1 MRGPNWKF
9 WREAAV
15 CFGVLGVLALG
26 GPWGAGAGEK
36 ALPGVPLGDIHSVGA
51 PIRVDNLVVFPIYAS
66 VHEDVGEFE
75 TLDEALA
82 AKRAV
87 VREVGA
93 APAAPPAP
101 PARESLGRRILQRAV
116 GVSDANVMD
125 NDDDLVVQEQVQ
137 MAGGGAT
144 VGTLV
149 IENTGHKAILVLAG
163 TVVKGGNQDRQ
174 VGQDFV
180 VGPKQ
185 VVPVD
190 AFCVEHGR
198 WNGARDG
205 EATGGQFGTVG
216 VLASQRVRAA
226 GQYKKDQGAVWDNV
240 AKDNADNDAG
250 TETGTLMA
258 TLDDPKIQARRDALT
273 RKISAALDALPNHV
287 RVAGL
292 AYAVDGKVQGAR
304 WFVNHDMY
312 MKFRPVL
319 LGSMAVEAATAQNA
333 AKSQGKAMIVKAV
346 PQKAVG
352 SFIEDLRN
360 EKVQK
365 ETATKARNMNAYR
378 ENDEGFSSECVVEE
392 KGRKIQ
398 FSMDFLAK

>member
-1 MRGPNWKF
+1 MNGLNWKF
-9 WREAAV
+9 WREATV
-15 CFGVLGVLALG
+15 CLVVLGVLALG
-26 GPWGAGAGEK
+26 GPWTAGAGEK
-36 ALPGVPLGDIHSVGA
+36 KGLPGVALGDVHSVGE
-51 PIRVDNLVVFPIYAS
+51 PIRVGNLVVFPIYSS

-75 TLDEALA
+75 TLAEALKA
-82 AKRAV
+82 GRAE

-93 APAAPPAP
+93 NPTPPQP
-101 PARESLGRRILQRAV
+101 QPSLGRRILQRAV
-116 GVSDANVMD
+116 GVQANVANED
-125 NDDDLVVQEQVQ
+125 VAQIQQVQ
-137 MAGGGAT
+137 MAAGGAT

-198 WNGARDG
+198 WNGAREG

-216 VLASQRVRAA
+216 VLASKRVRSAA
-226 GQYKKDQGAVWDNV
+226 QYKKDQSAVWDNV
-240 AKDNADNDAG
+240 AKDNADNGAG

-258 TLDDPKIQARRDALT
+258 TLDDPKIKKRREALV
-273 RKISAALDALPNHV
+273 KQISAALDGLPDHT

-292 AYAVDGKVQGAR
+292 AYAVDGKVTGAR

-312 MKFRPVL
+312 KKFRPVL
-319 LGSMAVEAATAQNA
+319 LGTMSIEALTAQNA
-333 AKSQGKAMIVKAV
+333 AKSEGKPLIVKKV

-352 SFIEDLRN
+352 TFIEDLRK

-365 ETATKARNMNAYR
+365 ETATKAMNMNAYR
-378 ENDEGFSSECVVEE
+378 ENDDGFSSECVVEK

>member
-1 MRGPNWKF
+1 MSGPNWKF
-9 WREAAV
+9 WREVAV
-15 CFGVLGVLALG
+15 CLGVLGVLALG

-36 ALPGVPLGDIHSVGA
+36 ALPGVPLGDVHSVGA

-93 APAAPPAP
+93 APTPPP
-101 PARESLGRRILQRAV
+101 QPQPSMGRRLLQRAV
-116 GVSDANVMD
+116 GVSNANAAD
-125 NDDDLVVQEQVQ
+125 NDDQVIVQQQVQ
-137 MAGGGAT
+137 IAGGGAT

-198 WNGARDG
+198 WNGAREG

-216 VLASQRVRAA
+216 ALASKRVRAA

-258 TLDDPKIQARRDALT
+258 TLDDPKVKAKRDALT
-273 RKISAALDALPNHV
+273 KKIIAALDALPNHV

-312 MKFRPVL
+312 VKFRPVL
-319 LGSMAVEAATAQNA
+319 LASMAVEAVTAQNA
-333 AKSQGKAMIVKAV
+333 AKSQGKALIVKGV

-352 SFIEDLRN
+352 TFIADLRK

-365 ETATKARNMNAYR
+365 ETATKALNKNAYR
-378 ENDEGFSSECVVEE
+378 ENEEGFSSECVVED

>member
-1 MRGPNWKF
+1 MHGPDWKF
-9 WREAAV
+9 WREVAV
-15 CFGVLGVLALG
+15 CLGVLGILALS
-26 GPWGAGAGEK
+26 GPWNAGADEK
-36 ALPGVPLGDIHSVGA
+36 KLPGVALGDIHSAGA

-66 VHEDVGEFE
+66 IHEDVGEFE

-93 APAAPPAP
+93 APTPPQP
-101 PARESLGRRILQRAV
+101 QPSMGRRILQRAV
-116 GVSDANVMD
+116 GVPADEADENEA
-125 NDDDLVVQEQVQ
+125 QAQQ
-137 MAGGGAT
+137 IRMAGGAS

-198 WNGARDG
+198 WSGAREG
-205 EATGGQFGTVG
+205 EATGGRFGTVG
-216 VLASQRVRAA
+216 VLASKRVRAA

-240 AKDNADNDAG
+240 ATENADNAVEA
-250 TETGTLMA
+250 ETGTLMA
-258 TLDDPKIQARRDALT
+258 TLDDPKIKAKREAMVT
-273 RKISAALDALPNHV
+273 KISAALDALPDHT

-292 AYAVDGKVQGAR
+292 AYAVDGEVHGAR

-312 MKFRPVL
+312 RKFRPVL
-319 LGSMAVEAATAQNA
+319 LGTMSVEAVTAQNA
-333 AKSQGKAMIVKAV
+333 AKAQGRPMAV
-346 PQKAVG
+346 NKVPRNAVG
-352 SFIEDLRN
+352 TFIEDLRKA
-360 EKVQK
+360 KVEK
-365 ETATKARNMNAYR
+365 ETATRAMNTNAYR
-378 ENDEGFSSECVVEE
+378 ENDEGFSSECVVEQ
-392 KGRKIQ
+392 KGKKIQ
-398 FSMDFLAK
+398 FSMDFLKK

>member
-1 MRGPNWKF
+1 MHDLNWKS
-9 WREAAV
+9 WREATV
-15 CFGVLGVLALG
+15 CLAVLGVLALG
-26 GPWGAGAGEK
+26 GPWAAGAGEMS
-36 ALPGVPLGDIHSVGA
+36 LPGVALGDAHSVGG
-51 PIRVDNLVVFPIYAS
+51 PIRVDNLVIFPIYAS
-66 VHEDVGEFE
+66 VHEDVGAFE
-75 TLDEALA
+75 TLDEALKA
-82 AKRAV
+82 GRAV
-87 VREVGA
+87 VREVGTE
-93 APAAPPAP
+93 PTPAP
-101 PARESLGRRILQRAV
+101 PQPSMGRRVLQRAV
-116 GVSDANVMD
+116 GVRNDNVAVD
-125 NDDDLVVQEQVQ
+125 QDEVIQEQVQ
-137 MAGGGAT
+137 FGGGAT

-198 WNGARDG
+198 WSGAREG

-216 VLASQRVRAA
+216 VLASQRVRVA
-226 GQYKKDQGAVWDNV
+226 GQYKGDQSAVWENV
-240 AKDNADNDAG
+240 ALDNADNAKG

-258 TLDDPKIQARRDALT
+258 TLDDPEVKAKRDALVSQIT
-273 RKISAALDALPNHV
+273 AALDALPEHT

-292 AYAVDGKVQGAR
+292 AYAVDGDVTGAR

-312 MKFRPVL
+312 LKFRPML
-319 LGSMAVEAATAQNA
+319 LGTMSVEAVTAQNA
-333 AKSQGKAMIVKAV
+333 TKAQGKPMIIRTV

-352 SFIEDLRN
+352 TFIEDLKN
-360 EKVQK
+360 SKVQK
-365 ETATKARNMNAYR
+365 ETATKAMNHNAYR
-378 ENDEGFSSECVVEE
+378 ENEGGFSSECVVER

-398 FSMDFLAK
+398 FSMDFLAR

>member
-1 MRGPNWKF
+1 MRGFKAKY

-15 CFGVLGVLALG
+15 CLAVLGVLVLS
-26 GPWGAGAGEK
+26 GPWAADAGEK
-36 ALPGVPLGDIHSVGA
+36 ALPGVVLGETHSVGT
-51 PIRVDNLVVFPIYAS
+51 PIQVDNLVVFPIYAS

-75 TLDEALA
+75 TLAEALA
-82 AKRAV
+82 GGRAV

-93 APAAPPAP
+93 EPVPPQVQ
-101 PARESLGRRILQRAV
+101 RSIGRRILERAV
-116 GVSDANVMD
+116 GVSATNDAVD
-125 NDDDLVVQEQVQ
+125 EQVQ
-137 MAGGGAT
+137 QVQGGGGAT

-149 IENTGHKAILVLAG
+149 IENTGSKAILVLAG

-185 VVPVD
+185 IVPVD

-198 WNGARDG
+198 WSGAREG

-216 VLASQRVRAA
+216 VLASKRVRSA
-226 GQYKKDQGAVWDNV
+226 GQYEKDQGAVWENV
-240 AKDNADNDAG
+240 ALDNADNDAG
-250 TETGTLMA
+250 AETGTLMA
-258 TLDDPKIQARRDALT
+258 TLDDPKVKAKRDTLVAQ
-273 RKISAALDALPNHV
+273 ISAALDALPDHT

-292 AYAVDGKVQGAR
+292 AYAVDGRVHGAR

-312 MKFRPVL
+312 RKFRPVL
-319 LGSMAVEAATAQNA
+319 LGTMSVEAITAQHA
-333 AKSQGKAMIVKAV
+333 AKSLGKALIAKGV

-352 SFIEDLRN
+352 TFIQDLRKV
-360 EKVQK
+360 KVQK
-365 ETATKARNMNAYR
+365 ETATKAMNHNAYR
-378 ENDEGFSSECVVEE
+378 ENDEGFSSECVVEQ

-398 FSMDFLAK
+398 FSMDFLTK

>member
-1 MRGPNWKF
+1 MHGPNWKF

-15 CFGVLGVLALG
+15 CFGVIGVLALG
-26 GPWGAGAGEK
+26 GPWGVGAGEK
-36 ALPGVPLGDIHSVGA
+36 ALPGMPLGDIHSVGA
-51 PIRVDNLVVFPIYAS
+51 PLRVDNLVVFPIYAS
-66 VHEDVGEFE
+66 VHQDVGEFE

-82 AKRAV
+82 AGRAV

-93 APAAPPAP
+93 APVPAP
-101 PARESLGRRILQRAV
+101 APQQSAGRRILQRAV
-116 GVSDANVMD
+116 GVSNASVMD
-125 NDDDLVVQEQVQ
+125 NNDAVQIQEQVQ
-137 MAGGGAT
+137 MAGGGPS

-185 VVPVD
+185 IVPVD

-198 WNGARDG
+198 WSGAREG

-240 AKDNADNDAG
+240 AKDNADNATG

-258 TLDDPKIQARRDALT
+258 TLEDPAVMARRDALAG
-273 RKISAALDALPNHV
+273 KISAALDALPDHV

-312 MKFRPVL
+312 LKFRPVL
-319 LGSMAVEAATAQNA
+319 LASMAVEAATAQNA
-333 AKSQGKAMIVKAV
+333 AKARGEAVIVKGV
-346 PQKAVG
+346 GQKAVG
-352 SFIEDLRN
+352 TFIEALRK
-360 EKVQK
+360 ETVQK
-365 ETATKARNMNAYR
+365 QSATKAMNHNAYR
-378 ENDEGFSSECVVEE
+378 ENDGGFSSECVVED